1 MIRFL
6 VSTAI
11 NALGLWAVTLCIP
24 AIKLTPYGGYGVAGP
39 EIWQTIASFLLVGAV
54 FGFVNGIIAPVI
66 KVLAMPLYI
75 ITFGLISF
83 LINGA
88 LLLFV
93 AWLSQLWGNGVFT
106 IYGFTNEGLT
116 IESLGWAILGS
127 IVMSI
132 TAFFARAVF
141 KAMRLI

>member
-6 VSTAI
+6 VSTVI
-11 NALGLWAVTLCIP
+11 NALGLWAVTLTIP
-24 AIKLTPYGGYGVAGP
+24 AIKLTPYGGT
-39 EIWQTIASFLLVGAV
+39 EIWQTIGSFLLVGLV

-66 KVLAMPLYI
+66 KVLAFPLYV
-75 ITFGLISF
+75 ITFGLIS
-83 LINGA
+83 LVINGA

-93 AWLSQLWGNGVFT
+93 AWLSQLWGNDIFT
-106 IYGFTNEGLT
+106 INGFTTEGLT
-116 IESLGWAILGS
+116 VQSLGWAILGS

-141 KAMRLI
+141 KTMRLL

>member
-1 MIRFL
+1 MVRFL
-6 VSTAI
+6 VSTVI
-11 NALGLWAVTLCIP
+11 NALGLWVVTLCIP
-24 AIKLTPYGGYGVAGP
+24 AIKLTPYGGSGPHGP
-39 EIWQTIASFLLVGAV
+39 ELWQTIASFLLVGAV

-66 KVLAMPLYI
+66 KVLALPLYI
-75 ITFGLISF
+75 LTFGLISF

-106 IYGFTNEGLT
+106 IYGFNQEGLS

-141 KAMRLI
+141 KTMRLL

>member
-1 MIRFL
+1 MVRFL
-6 VSTAI
+6 VSTVI

-24 AIKLTPYGGYGVAGP
+24 AIKLTPYGGT
-39 EIWQTIASFLLVGAV
+39 EIWQAIASFLLVGMV

-66 KVLAMPLYI
+66 KVLALPLYI
-75 ITFGLISF
+75 FTFGLISF

-93 AWLSQLWGNGVFT
+93 AWISQLWGNGVFT
-106 IYGFTNEGLT
+106 IYGFSTEGLS

-141 KAMRLI
+141 KVLRLI

>member
-1 MIRFL
+1 MVRFL
-6 VSTAI
+6 VSTVI
-11 NALGLWAVTLCIP
+11 NAIGLWVVTLTIP
-24 AIKLTPYGGYGVAGP
+24 AIKLTPYGGTDFWPTVG
-39 EIWQTIASFLLVGAV
+39 SFLLVGLV

-66 KVLAMPLYI
+66 KVLALPLYI

-93 AWLSQLWGNGVFT
+93 AWLSQLFGGDVFT
-106 IYGFTNEGLT
+106 INGFTTEGLS

-141 KAMRLI
+141 KTMRLI

>member
-1 MIRFL
+1 MWNL
-6 VSTAI
+6 V
-11 NALGLWAVTLCIP
+11 
-24 AIKLTPYGGYGVAGP
+24 
-39 EIWQTIASFLLVGAV
+39 ASYVFIGMV
-54 FGFVNGIIAPVI
+54 FGLVTAIIAPVV
-66 KVLAMPLYI
+66 KVLAFPLYI
-75 ITFGLISF
+75 LTFGLISF

-106 IYGFTNEGLT
+106 IYGFSQEGLT
-116 IESLGWAILGS
+116 IQSLGWAILGS

-141 KAMRLI
+141 KTMRLL

>member
-1 MIRFL
+1 MVRFL
-6 VSTAI
+6 VSTVI

-24 AIKLTPYGGYGVAGP
+24 AIKLTPYGGN

-66 KVLAMPLYI
+66 KVLALPLYI
-75 ITFGLISF
+75 LTFGLISF

-106 IYGFTNEGLT
+106 IYGFTTEGLT

-132 TAFFARAVF
+132 TAFVARAIF
-141 KAMRLI
+141 KTLRIL